1 MTKTLVKRYKMMTTY
16 ESFLEAADI
25 LIEMMF
31 ETNDI
36 VEIRKLSARL
46 KSLYTR
52 YPEHYKAMREEV

>member
-1 MTKTLVKRYKMMTTY
+1 MTTY